1 MPRTRIASF
10 AALAVLVLVMAGC
23 SKQDPPFTADD
34 QIPEELVEPSEGEG
48 GEGEG
53 EGAEGE
59 GSGETV
65 RFVAA
70 GLKFTEGPATVP
82 AGDVV
87 FELVNEDGLPHDV
100 TVEELGDE
108 TVVKAGGKETATG
121 QVELDPGTYNYF
133 CSVPGHSST
142 MKGTFTV
149 A

>member
-1 MPRTRIASF
+1 MPRTRIALF

-34 QIPEELVEPSEGEG
+34 QIPEELVEPAEGEG

-53 EGAEGE
+53 GEGAPAGDA
-59 GSGETV
+59 V
-65 RFVAA
+65 QFVAA
-70 GLKFTEGPATVP
+70 DLKFIKAPDTVP

-100 TVEELGDE
+100 TIEELGDE
-108 TVVKAGGKETATG
+108 TVVKVSSAGTATG
-121 QVELDPGTYNYF
+121 EVTLEPGTYTFF
-133 CSVPGHSST
+133 CSVPGHRPSG
-142 MKGTFTV
+142 MEGTFTV